1 MARWPGV
8 AILLQRAEPW
18 REESPGVRVRRVLHA
33 PEADL
38 KIYRVDPGS
47 LIPSHVHRE
56 SHVGLVVEGGGVSR
70 FSGEVHRL
78 SAGDGHRVPP
88 GVYHEFETNPIGTT
102 LIVELEIRAAVPGRR
117 RGAMAR
123 VPPTGVGMMTGAR
136 PPGRPVSD
144 LQGPGAHGRVP
155 RTLSDLRHAPDG
167 WREVQPGAR
176 QKVLVR
182 GPEAVVMLY
191 DLVPD
196 LEFRPHVHPLA
207 QMGLVLDGG
216 GRHAIGGTVRT
227 TRAGQG
233 YYIPPG
239 IVHSFSSD
247 LGRTLLVDAVVA
259 RELRDPPGNSAAPLL
274 LDEGLPVSTFRAL
287 ARRRDQP
294 P

>member
-1 MARWPGV
+1 M

-18 REESPGVRVRRVLHA
+18 REESPGVRVRRVLRA

-47 LIPSHVHRE
+47 LLPSHVHGE
-56 SHVGLVVEGGGVSR
+56 SHVGMVVEGGGVSR

-78 SAGDGHRVPP
+78 TAGDGHRVPP
-88 GVYHEFETNPIGTT
+88 GVYHEFETNPVGST
-102 LIVELEIRAAVPGRR
+102 LIVELEVRASLPGRR
-117 RGAMAR
+117 GGAAPLAAPAVVGQLTSAR
-123 VPPTGVGMMTGAR
+123 HPDG
-136 PPGRPVSD
+136 PVSD

-155 RTLSDLRHAPDG
+155 RSLADLRNAPDG
-167 WREVQPGAR
+167 WVEVQPGAR

-182 GPEAVVMLY
+182 SPEAVFMLY
-191 DLVPD
+191 DLAPN
-196 LEFRPHVHPLA
+196 LEFRRHVHPLA

-216 GRHAIGGTVRT
+216 GRHEIGGTVRT

-239 IVHSFSSD
+239 VVHSFSSD
-247 LGRTLLVDAVVA
+247 HGRTLLVDVVVA
-259 RELRDPPGNSAAPLL
+259 RELRDAPGSRDASPLL
-274 LDEGLPVSTFRAL
+274 DDGLPGATFRAL
-287 ARRRDQP
+287 ARHREQP